1 MTAEEIQALQQ
12 EAMDAWQS
20 GNRLSKNLTIHR
32 ERYVL
37 RKRAELEA
45 AKNKNKGSQ
54 DFRKGGMVLSTVDNR
69 KVRG

>member
-1 MTAEEIQALQQ
+1 MTAQEIQALQQ

-37 RKRAELEA
+37 RKRAEIEA
-45 AKNKNKGSQ
+45 SKNKNTGKQ
-54 DFRKGGMVLSTVDNR
+54 DYRKGGMVLSATDNR
-69 KVRG
+69 KYK